1 MFRRVKDMWSFGE
14 PEYQAKERETIK
26 QIKFR
31 KVEDAPYGC
40 HATYEWEGHI
50 IEADADTN
58 FNGGYIWHC
67 DTLFK
72 QRCFRTL
79 KGIRKA
85 IALKELGWLTK
96 QKLEDCE
103 EM

>member
-1 MFRRVKDMWSFGE
+1 MVKL
-14 PEYQAKERETIK
+14 
-26 QIKFR
+26 R

-72 QRCFRTL
+72 GYMFRTL

-85 IALKELGWLTK
+85 IELKQIGNLSKYL
-96 QKLEDCE
+96 LEQCTE
-103 EM
+103 E